1 MTSGSWKALIGLL
14 VLTMGTS
21 TLTPL
26 LPLYQQD
33 FGLSTGTATLLF
45 VTYTITVCPTMLI
58 AGNLSDRLGRKRI
71 LLPAMAVMTLASL
84 VFALAES
91 VPLLFAGRVLQG
103 LAIGGFLGVGSAFV
117 VDHARR
123 GSKALAAAL
132 AGVFFRLG
140 FGLGPGIA
148 GITAEYAADPRHLI
162 FEIHIALMVVGMI
175 AIATASETLMRRQ
188 RGEPFR
194 IRIGVPRGQALGFL
208 TFVAPAAFMMSFIEG
223 TVLSVVPIFVVET
236 LGVDNLAVVGAI
248 GFLVLAV
255 GGVAPF
261 VARNLEPRRSVI
273 FGVACSAALSFL
285 IVASSQL
292 DAVGLVVFAAGAI
305 GFINGFILYG
315 GTVIAGTIVPIQERG
330 KLMSLVYTF
339 AYAGTVPTV
348 ALGYLAD
355 AIGLTGSLLVFSIA
369 ATAIAIF
376 VLVVGRRLFRE
387 VVPFVEPIVVV
398 PPPGAAAARSGS

>member
-1 MTSGSWKALIGLL
+1 VTSGSWKALIGLL

-117 VDHARR
+117 IDHARR

-140 FGLGPGIA
+140 FGLGPGLA
-148 GITAEYAADPRHLI
+148 GITAEYARDPRHLI
-162 FEIHIALMVVGMI
+162 FEIHIALMIVGMI

-188 RGEPFR
+188 QGVPFR
-194 IRIGVPRGQALGFL
+194 IRIGVPHGQALGFL
-208 TFVAPAAFMMSFIEG
+208 TFVAPAAFMMSFVEG

-236 LGVDNLAVVGAI
+236 LGVDNLAVVGLI

-273 FGVACSAALSFL
+273 IGVACSAALSFL
-285 IVASSQL
+285 IVASSGL
-292 DAVGLVVFAAGAI
+292 DAVGLVVFAAAAI

-330 KLMSLVYTF
+330 KLMSLLYTF
-339 AYAGTVPTV
+339 AYAGTIPTV

-355 AIGLTGSLLVFSIA
+355 GIGLTGSLLVFSLA
-369 ATAIAIF
+369 ATALALF
-376 VLVVGRRLFRE
+376 VLLVGRRQFTE
-387 VVPFVEPIVVV
+387 VVPYVEPVVVV
-398 PPPGAAAARSGS
+398 PPPGEAAPAR

>member
-1 MTSGSWKALIGLL
+1 VTSGSWKALVGLL

-26 LPLYQQD
+26 LPLYQED

-45 VTYTITVCPTMLI
+45 VTYTITVCPTMLL
-58 AGNLSDRLGRKRI
+58 AGNLSDRLGRKRL

-123 GSKALAAAL
+123 GSKPLAAAM

-148 GITAEYAADPRHLI
+148 GITAEYAPDPRHLV
-162 FEIHIALMVVGMI
+162 FEIHIVLMVMGMV
-175 AIATASETLMRRQ
+175 AIATASETLLRRQ
-188 RGEPFR
+188 SPGPFR

-223 TVLSVVPIFVVET
+223 TLLSVVPIFVVDT

-248 GFLVLAV
+248 GFLTLAV

-261 VARNLEPRRSVI
+261 VARNLEPRRSVML
-273 FGVACSAALSFL
+273 GVGCSAVVSFL
-285 IVASSQL
+285 IVASSQV

-315 GTVIAGTIVPIQERG
+315 GTVIAGTIVPIEERG

-339 AYAGTVPTV
+339 AYAGTVPAV

-369 ATAIAIF
+369 ASVIAAF
-376 VLVVGRRLFRE
+376 VLIVGRRLFRE
-387 VVPFVEPIVVV
+387 VVPYVEPVVVV
-398 PPPGAAAARSGS
+398 PASGAAAARR